1 MLGKGKGGRRPQAY
15 ARQIDPSAWHDL
27 GADRWVAA
35 AVDPPAYVR
44 PTQHL
49 VLRWRTE
56 AGLVKHSTVVCSV
69 LDWSWAEVIAHYDD
83 RGACETEIQADKG
96 GLKLERRRKKHLA
109 AQEALILL
117 TDVAHN
123 LLAWTSHW
131 MFPSGPL
138 AGFGP
143 LRLIEDVLTLSGH
156 LRFEDQRLVEV
167 QLNVRHP
174 HATAVAA
181 GLERLLILF
190 GWP

>member
-1 MLGKGKGGRRPQAY
+1 M
-15 ARQIDPSAWHDL
+15 
-27 GADRWVAA
+27 
-35 AVDPPAYVR
+35 
-44 PTQHL
+44 
-49 VLRWRTE
+49 
-56 AGLVKHSTVVCSV
+56 
-69 LDWSWAEVIAHYDD
+69 
-83 RGACETEIQADKG
+83 
-96 GLKLERRRKKHLA
+96 
-109 AQEALILL
+109 ILL